1 MPQLQ
6 LPIFPVGT
14 TAINPEL
21 AFERRDDQVVYF
33 NGHLPVFTHATE
45 DLASFR
51 FFTTQ
56 LIVNGTASQGE
67 IVKAFGVPLTT
78 VKRCC
83 RLYRERGASG
93 FFKPAARRQG
103 HRLTAEKL
111 AEAQA
116 LLDEGKTVPAI
127 SAQMGILAST
137 LHKAIDDGRLKQSK
151 KKILARRASRR

>member
-6 LPIFPVGT
+6 LPLFPVGT
-14 TAINPEL
+14 TTITSEL

-33 NGHLPVFTHATE
+33 NGHLPVFTHAPE

-56 LIVNGTASQGE
+56 LIVNGTATQAQ

-83 RLYRERGASG
+83 RLYRDRGAKA
-93 FFKPAARRQG
+93 FFQPPVRRQG
-103 HRLTAEKL
+103 YRLTPERL
-111 AEAQA
+111 TQAQD
-116 LLDEGKTVPAI
+116 LLDAGHGVPAI
-127 SAQMGILAST
+127 SAQMNILAST
-137 LHKAIDDGRLKQSK
+137 LHKALDQGRLKPSK
-151 KKILARRASRR
+151 KKRRPSSAST